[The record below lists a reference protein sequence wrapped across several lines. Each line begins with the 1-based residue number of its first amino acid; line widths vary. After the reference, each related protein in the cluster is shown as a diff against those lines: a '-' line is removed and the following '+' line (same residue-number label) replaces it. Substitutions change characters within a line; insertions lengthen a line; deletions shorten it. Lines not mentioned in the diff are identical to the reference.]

1 VFLVSEV
8 IKALIVVLLLG
19 ALTALCVML
28 WRATGHV
35 TPYEDMPWRGW
46 GVCIYLRVPLSDN
59 SPYHHRLDEVAWE
72 TESDAWSP
80 GRQVACI
87 VRARDE

>member
-1 VFLVSEV
+1 MAIVLLLLVGLFVIVRPRLAPSSFVFLVSEV

-35 TPYEDMPWRGW
+35 TPYEDMP
-46 GVCIYLRVPLSDN
+46 
-59 SPYHHRLDEVAWE
+59 
-72 TESDAWSP
+72 
-80 GRQVACI
+80 
-87 VRARDE
+87 